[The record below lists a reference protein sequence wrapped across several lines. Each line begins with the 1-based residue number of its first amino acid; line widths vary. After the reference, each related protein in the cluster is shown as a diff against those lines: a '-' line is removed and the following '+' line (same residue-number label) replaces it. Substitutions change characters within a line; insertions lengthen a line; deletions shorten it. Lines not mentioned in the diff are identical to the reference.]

1 MKDRSKMGALS
12 GKLQVTQSI
21 NVSDWLDKATFNRWH
36 FLIFAL
42 SVSICSFDG
51 YAVASYASAV
61 PLLMKEFHAGP
72 AQLGAVASYYLI
84 GGGLGGFLFGA
95 LADRIGRKK
104 TIVFCSVLFGLSMI
118 FTSFAHNLFA
128 FSIAWFITGLGAA
141 GSMVNV
147 IALGSEYAPR
157 RNRIVM
163 GGVITI
169 GIPVGGL
176 VATLLSLWLFSR
188 FGWRSVFLMGA
199 FPLLLMPAYVRLLPE
214 SPFHLVKSGM
224 PSRLRS
230 LLRKAR
236 TDEVLDDNADL
247 QMNTRGGK
255 VAIATVF
262 REHRAFSTV
271 VFCVMFILILYVA
284 FGFNVWIPKL
294 MMDAGFSLRKGLFSL
309 GTSYCAALIGLLIMG
324 RIADRVGSSRMIVL
338 CLLLAFSCIVLLP
351 FTAKLSLAMV
361 LSGLATVG
369 FSGGQGIAKGYG
381 ASYYPPAVRSTALGL
396 FFGVGRLGS
405 IFGPVI
411 TGLLMSLHFPY
422 RTNMLLLAAPAIF
435 AAMCVL
441 LIQDRYRFQPG

>member
-1 MKDRSKMGALS
+1 MKDGSKMGALS
-12 GKLQVTQSI
+12 GKLQVAHSI

-36 FLIFAL
+36 FLVFAL

-51 YAVASYASAV
+51 FAVASYASAV

-84 GGGLGGFLFGA
+84 GGGLGGFLFGS
-95 LADRIGRKK
+95 LADKIGRKK
-104 TIVFCSVLFGLSMI
+104 TIVFCAMLFGVSMI
-118 FTSFAHNLFA
+118 VTSFANNLLA
-128 FSIAWFITGLGAA
+128 FSVAWFVTGLGAA

-147 IALGSEYAPR
+147 IALASEYAPR
-157 RNRIVM
+157 HNRIMM

-176 VATLLSLWLFSR
+176 VATLLSLGFFSR
-188 FGWRSVFLMGA
+188 FGWRSVFLAGA
-199 FPLLLMPAYVRLLPE
+199 FPLLLLPVYIRLLPE
-214 SPFHLVKSGM
+214 SPFHLVKNGKL
-224 PSRLRS
+224 SRLRS

-236 TDEVLDDNADL
+236 THEVLTNDADL

-255 VAIATVF
+255 VAIAAVF
-262 REHRAFSTV
+262 KEHRAFSTV
-271 VFCVMFILILYVA
+271 VFCAMFILILYVA

-309 GTSYCAALIGLLIMG
+309 GTSYCAALVGLLIMG
-324 RIADRVGSSRMIVL
+324 RIADRVGSSRMIVC
-338 CLLLAFSCIVLLP
+338 CLLLAFSSIVLLP
-351 FTAKLSLAMV
+351 FTARLSLAMA

-381 ASYYPPAVRSTALGL
+381 ASYYSPAVRSTALGL

-411 TGLLMSLHFPY
+411 TGFLMSLHFSY
-422 RTNMLLLAAPAIF
+422 RTNMLLLATPAVL
-435 AAMCVL
+435 AAICVL